1 MRGTKKVEKFIFE
14 RLKDNLNNFI
24 CEMKKKVYK
33 INHFHEL
40 QILACDISHHG
51 VTQCRSA
58 SGISETSHIRHVKG
72 PAGEGWPH
80 CDHSPS
86 SLICCHYLYEHFKI
100 KNKQRGRTAMWQSGI
115 EGFDGKVR
123 ERGRDIL
130 DTLCFIMSFIIPVS
144 DEQHALSYPAC
155 SPHLSSCATPTVCTW
170 IQILYF

>member
-1 MRGTKKVEKFIFE
+1 
-14 RLKDNLNNFI
+14 
-24 CEMKKKVYK
+24 MKMKVYQNSVLK
-33 INHFHEL
+33 NAHCISFINLRSLSARFF
-40 QILACDISHHG
+40 
-51 VTQCRSA
+51 TQSDPVHQA
-58 SGISETSHIRHVKG
+58 FLESITETSHIRHVKG

-115 EGFDGKVR
+115 EGFGGKVR
-123 ERGRDIL
+123 EWGDIL

-144 DEQHALSYPAC
+144 DEQHALCYPAC
-155 SPHLSSCATPTVCTW
+155 SPRLSSCATPTVCTW